1 MKVKINEFIDVFPD
15 FHALPQTAQMVRIA
29 FFHTV
34 EEGRDSI
41 NKTEMERLFRLADLP
56 VPANLPEQLSY
67 LSGRA
72 GRLIN
77 NAGEFSLHRETRKE
91 IQAEVDL
98 LRGSFM
104 PPRIDDAS
112 PFNFGE
118 RKFSDGKVAALLSE
132 IHRCYLQQCWNACGI
147 LIRIV
152 IERVLDTVDPT
163 VRAKTG
169 LKDKINACRSLTS
182 LSKTLREGLDG
193 LQNAKI
199 LGDIAAHHSRVILDK
214 ADIELVLPVFR
225 VLLKEVQ
232 TV

>member
-1 MKVKINEFIDVFPD
+1 MKAKINDFVDLFPD

-34 EEGRDSI
+34 EEGRESI
-41 NKTEMERLFRLADLP
+41 SKTEMERLFRFADLP

-67 LSGRA
+67 LSGKA
-72 GRLIN
+72 AKLIN
-77 NAGEFSLHRETRKE
+77 NAGEFSLRRESRKE
-91 IQAEVDL
+91 VQAEVDS
-98 LRGSFM
+98 LRGTFR
-104 PPRIDDAS
+104 PPPIANES

-118 RKFSDGKVAALLSE
+118 RKFSDAKVAALLSE

-152 IERVLDTVDPT
+152 IERTLDTVDAA
-163 VRAKTG
+163 VKAKSG
-169 LKDKINACRSLTS
+169 LKDKINVCRNLES

-193 LQNAKI
+193 LQNAK
-199 LGDIAAHHSRVILDK
+199 LMGDIAAHHSKVILDK
-214 ADIELVLPVFR
+214 ADIELVLPIFR